1 MQRMSDMLTRW
12 LDGNLRQS
20 QADDSAETQPDQ
32 ASGTEQ
38 EPVAG
43 QSGAQSDTMV
53 ENVSQSDETTE
64 SVSEQSALQS
74 DIAVESDT
82 QPNRNE
88 EPVGEQSDACSFST
102 VEAMPE
108 SVQNT
113 DSEMQAFEGSSS
125 VMSRKGSRLQGAC
138 AIETVLNS
146 DKQIGKTASV
156 QKKDSTL
163 EEGQSGYQ
171 EETTDFHL
179 SSPESGKDSSD
190 TKSDESQASFVCKI
204 ASMDMD
210 DSDSVKQSNLMAEP
224 VASSGAGQDYT
235 ECLEG
240 EARCVEY
247 VPYNPMFPTSY
258 SEQTQDLG
266 REMEN
271 QAENLSDNAAFGCV
285 GSKSSSDRNERVL
298 SSNLDDLENISD
310 RTVCDNTVG
319 ASDLDSEKTKT
330 SGGRHEHTNHEEPTV
345 AIVSE
350 SSQTTDGNIQQA
362 EVTESSTQTGYDT
375 GISIAEEQT
384 VIRQSMEAAVETL
397 RTRNLEPVIHLH
409 YSSEGT
415 SNSTITL
422 GFAMGASFDNLQTTT
437 SDRFTGN
444 PPATSTQSAGTI
456 QNSLAVVNTE
466 SLETSNSQE
475 TPVNLVQTPEGGNNI
490 SQCSTSENISRGQND
505 NRFGITKSERD
516 FDSNVDQSVNNLN
529 RTSENEKEAY
539 LQTEH
544 KFVPNIT
551 PERPQ
556 ASQSVEL
563 ENSELNVKDTVSDN
577 STHSECAISENDVK
591 ESKNIVSC
599 TEELET
605 NEGSLKDT
613 LSHNSKHEPCAIS
626 EINNVKVSNEHA
638 SYTEESDYTSENMLH
653 TGIIVTAV
661 DDDEEMDNKTSV
673 PDSAGIPMIQGITS
687 THELSETHVKE
698 KLDARGLDQ
707 NEAQLSSVPSVA
719 VTDSHTSELSTAY
732 FSENF
737 EEKRSENQNEG
748 QMSSVP
754 DVSITDSQSSESTSQ
769 KPDDVVMEDEESS
782 DFERVLDRVL
792 NTSDESD
799 SQTNTGEN
807 RQAPTPMDIDELIS
821 QAG

>member
-43 QSGAQSDTMV
+43 QSGAQSDAMV

-125 VMSRKGSRLQGAC
+125 VISTKGSRPQGAC

-190 TKSDESQASFVCKI
+190 NKSDESQASFVCKI

-240 EARCVEY
+240 EARYVEY

-466 SLETSNSQE
+466 SLETINTQE
-475 TPVNLVQTPEGGNNI
+475 TPVNLVQTSEGGNNI

-529 RTSENEKEAY
+529 RTSETEKEAY

-591 ESKNIVSC
+591 ESENIVSC

-719 VTDSHTSELSTAY
+719 VTDSHTSELSTAH

-754 DVSITDSQSSESTSQ
+754 DVSITDSQSSEATSQ

>member
-43 QSGAQSDTMV
+43 QSGAQSDAMV

-64 SVSEQSALQS
+64 SVYEQSALQS

-108 SVQNT
+108 SVQHT

-125 VMSRKGSRLQGAC
+125 VMSRKGSRPQGAC
-138 AIETVLNS
+138 AMETVLNS

-224 VASSGAGQDYT
+224 VAGSGAGQDYT

-240 EARCVEY
+240 EARYVEY

-271 QAENLSDNAAFGCV
+271 QAENLTDNAAFGCV

-310 RTVCDNTVG
+310 RTVCDNIVG

-466 SLETSNSQE
+466 SLETINTQE
-475 TPVNLVQTPEGGNNI
+475 TPVNLVQTSEGGNNI

-529 RTSENEKEAY
+529 RTSETEKEAY

-563 ENSELNVKDTVSDN
+563 ENSELNVKDTVSDK

-613 LSHNSKHEPCAIS
+613 LSHDSKHEPCAIS

-673 PDSAGIPMIQGITS
+673 PDSAGVPMIQGITS

-698 KLDARGLDQ
+698 KLDARGLAQ

-719 VTDSHTSELSTAY
+719 VTDSHLSELSTAH

-754 DVSITDSQSSESTSQ
+754 DVSITDSLSSESTSQ

-799 SQTNTGEN
+799 SQANTGEN